1 MSRKIMFRAK
11 DKFGKNWVYGYL
23 TIMWGL
29 MHIQD
34 FNDENTAYEI
44 APDTLGECTNIDD
57 KNSNDIY
64 EGHIVRLPGNR
75 SFVVLR
81 ANHISAFVL
90 VPVGESSISNSIL
103 LKVDSHNYEIIG
115 NIHDNPELLEK

>member
-1 MSRKIMFRAK
+1 MSRKIIFRAK

-44 APDTLGECTNIDD
+44 DPNTLGQCTGSTDKSDKEICEGDLVSDIHGGDIRTITWHEKHCGFYASSSDD
-57 KNSNDIY
+57 GHNNHMLSNASQNY
-64 EGHIVRLPGNR
+64 IVVGN
-75 SFVVLR
+75 V
-81 ANHISAFVL
+81 
-90 VPVGESSISNSIL
+90 
-103 LKVDSHNYEIIG
+103 
-115 NIHDNPELLEK
+115 HDNPELLEK